1 MFAII
6 GGLSNFYNYYIFHL
20 IFEITM
26 DITSDSCEVGI
37 NQSLLIIIESLG
49 VGNHGGTHLIFE
61 K

>member
-1 MFAII
+1 MLAII
-6 GGLSNFYNYYIFHL
+6 GGLSNFFNYCIFNL

-26 DITSDSCEVGI
+26 DVTNDSCEVGI